1 MTLTQNIAPAKFLDK
16 TYDAL
21 KLLILSLKLS
31 LKEFIKI
38 PLRTNFNA
46 QTVCV
51 FVADPIVFTC
61 GNYFNFLKSR
71 NLKLKKILL

>member
-21 KLLILSLKLS
+21 KFLILSLKLS

-38 PLRTNFNA
+38 SFRTNFNA

-51 FVADPIVFTC
+51 FVANPIIFTC
-61 GNYFNFLKSR
+61 EKKFNFLKSR
-71 NLKLKKILL
+71 NLKLEKILL

>member
-38 PLRTNFNA
+38 PFA
-46 QTVCV
+46 KEQT
-51 FVADPIVFTC
+51 
-61 GNYFNFLKSR
+61 LM
-71 NLKLKKILL
+71 LKLFASS